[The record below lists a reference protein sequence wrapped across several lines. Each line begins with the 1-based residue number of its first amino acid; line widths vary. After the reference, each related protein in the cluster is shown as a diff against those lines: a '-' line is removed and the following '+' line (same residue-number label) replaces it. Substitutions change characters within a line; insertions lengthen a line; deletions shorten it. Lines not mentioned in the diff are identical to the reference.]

1 MAEQPNQI
9 INPVI
14 IKHSIITSQNDEYS
28 IDSDEYDLLTRNDS
42 DSEDFGLF
50 EIKQD
55 LPPSNGVSLVKTH
68 YPTMFHMLNDLNN
81 ADSESDGLY

>member
-28 IDSDEYDLLTRNDS
+28 IDSDE
-42 DSEDFGLF
+42 
-50 EIKQD
+50 
-55 LPPSNGVSLVKTH
+55 
-68 YPTMFHMLNDLNN
+68 
-81 ADSESDGLY
+81 

>member
-28 IDSDEYDLLTRNDS
+28 IDSDVYIILTRNDS

-50 EIKQD
+50 EIKED
-55 LPPSNGVSLVKTH
+55 LPPSNGVNSQK
-68 YPTMFHMLNDLNN
+68 YIIQRCFIC
-81 ADSESDGLY
+81 